1 MKVAIYTRVS
11 TQMQAEKGVSLDAQ
25 KCELIEY
32 CIKNNYDYE
41 IFEDAGISG
50 KSINKRK
57 ELQRL
62 LNNIT
67 NYDIVLCYKLS
78 RISRSV
84 KDMSNMLDKFQKTN
98 TRFISLK
105 ENIDTEQVTGK
116 LLIYIISI
124 CAEIERDNISEYVK
138 MAKKQ
143 EFESGRVTA
152 KAVLGYD
159 IINKKLVLNEKESQI
174 VKFIFETYNKT
185 RNYYQTA
192 KICNEKGFT
201 GKKGNPFHAS
211 SIKTII
217 QNQIYCGFNNF
228 HNTEGKKGTHKQI
241 ISKALYNKVNNLQE
255 VA

>member
-32 CIKNNYDYE
+32 CNKNGYNYE

-62 LNNIT
+62 LNNLQ
-67 NYDIVLCYKLS
+67 NYDVVLCYKLS

-105 ENIDTEQVTGK
+105 ENIDTEQVT
-116 LLIYIISI
+116 
-124 CAEIERDNISEYVK
+124 R
-138 MAKKQ
+138 
-143 EFESGRVTA
+143 
-152 KAVLGYD
+152 
-159 IINKKLVLNEKESQI
+159 
-174 VKFIFETYNKT
+174 
-185 RNYYQTA
+185 
-192 KICNEKGFT
+192 
-201 GKKGNPFHAS
+201 
-211 SIKTII
+211 
-217 QNQIYCGFNNF
+217 
-228 HNTEGKKGTHKQI
+228 
-241 ISKALYNKVNNLQE
+241 
-255 VA
+255 